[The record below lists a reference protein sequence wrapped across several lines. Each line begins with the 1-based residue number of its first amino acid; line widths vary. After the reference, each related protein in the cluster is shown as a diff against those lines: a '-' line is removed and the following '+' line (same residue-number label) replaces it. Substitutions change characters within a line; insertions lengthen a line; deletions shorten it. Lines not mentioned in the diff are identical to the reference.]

1 MNRLSPV
8 LNPEEYIEQ
17 EYFFRTFRERHQDG
31 RPSQEILDRIHE
43 ELLSTTRLPL
53 AVQFM
58 AVELK
63 HSGLL
68 GTAMTHLSHY
78 FNPFQAFIIAKAEEE
93 GKRFSMDIALKIL
106 EDEARYRSYQPIPE
120 ALFVFQFEVL
130 CRNRLGYD
138 HGMNAMMLD
147 SFYDQEWREYLETV
161 RRNIGEIEFA
171 DLVFVRS
178 EAYAAKHRQKYPEKP
193 LPRVLFGEKEGK
205 IARANRGRDPL
216 YLFAALQRHLGYP
229 PVPYIRAKTNPLE
242 QLPTLVAKLREM
254 EQRVKLIE
262 NDLRERRST
271 SVPLAENNDIRPVEL
286 DD

>member
-1 MNRLSPV
+1 MPNLSPV
-8 LNPEEYIEQ
+8 LNTEEYIEQ
-17 EYFFRTFRERHQDG
+17 EYFFRTFRLRHQDG

-58 AVELK
+58 SVELR

-68 GTAMTHLSHY
+68 GSAMVRLSHY
-78 FNPFQAFIIAKAEEE
+78 FTPFQAFIITKAEEE
-93 GKRFSMDIALKIL
+93 GKRFSMEIALKIL
-106 EDEARYRSYQPIPE
+106 EEEARYRSNKPIPE
-120 ALFVFQFEVL
+120 GLFIFQFEVL

-138 HGMNAMMLD
+138 DGLNAMMLD
-147 SFYDQEWREYLETV
+147 SFYDNDWREYLETV

-171 DLVFVRS
+171 DLVFIRS
-178 EAYAAKHRQKYPEKP
+178 EAYALEHRVKFPDQP

-216 YLFAALQRHLGYP
+216 YLFAALQRHLNYP
-229 PVPYIRAKTNPLE
+229 QVPYLRIRSNPFE
-242 QLPTLVAKLREM
+242 QLPTILAKLREI
-254 EQRVKLIE
+254 EQRIKIIE
-262 NDLRERRST
+262 NDLRERRALSMPPT
-271 SVPLAENNDIRPVEL
+271 AVGDVQPVEL